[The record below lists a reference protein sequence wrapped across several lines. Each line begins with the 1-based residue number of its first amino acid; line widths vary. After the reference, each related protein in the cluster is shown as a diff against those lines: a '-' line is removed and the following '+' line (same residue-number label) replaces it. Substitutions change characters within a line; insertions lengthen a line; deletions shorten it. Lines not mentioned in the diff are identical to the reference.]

1 MNLNSTIIQLEQVN
15 KRFGSKLAVNNLS
28 LKINRG
34 SIVAILGPNGAGKTT
49 TMKMMLGLSSPS
61 SGKVTVLGMSPDHKQ
76 VRERI
81 GVMLQDVSV
90 MDGLTVREVIRM
102 VRSYYPAPLELHTR
116 KCRLWS
122 MYSKKRLP
130 IKGGVLSFLKL

>member
-1 MNLNSTIIQLEQVN
+1 MRKRLQLEQVN
-15 KRFGSKLAVNNLS
+15 KRFSSKLAVNNLS

-61 SGKVTVLGMSPDHKQ
+61 SGKVNVLGMSPDHKQ

-102 VRSYYPAPLELHTR
+102 VRSYYPAPARTT
-116 KCRLWS
+116 
-122 MYSKKRLP
+122 YT
-130 IKGGVLSFLKL
+130 